1 MKAQTVLKSAAII
14 AVVMTLFLSGCATKV
29 LTLTYDKPVPEN
41 ESVLLMIPDAYTVT
55 NFDGEQVNWSTEG
68 GGFSLMGSAA
78 AIRLPAGK
86 HTITYS
92 YYRYEAGQTTYEH
105 YSSGAMVRRTTPSR
119 TTSFDG
125 TVTIMMDAGKRYI
138 FKGRGISL
146 DTDGQYDQLP

>member
-1 MKAQTVLKSAAII
+1 MKMRNVVTSAGII
-14 AVVMTLFLSGCATKV
+14 AVVMMLFLSGCATKV
-29 LTLTYDKPVPEN
+29 QTLTYGKPVPE
-41 ESVLLMIPDAYTVT
+41 EQSILLMIPDAYTVT
-55 NFDGEQVNWSTEG
+55 NFDGEQVQWSTSG

-78 AIRLPAGK
+78 AIRLPAGR
-86 HTITYS
+86 HSFTYS

-105 YSSGAMVRRTTPSR
+105 YGSGATVRRTTPSR

-138 FKGRGISL
+138 FKGRGISV